1 MLHHVRD
8 FVISMINYFKSQ
20 KVYLVIADI
29 MHAGRSSGNYNSLI
43 RILKRQKDL
52 LLVLLQGYSQFF
64 VTCSNGTVASDK
76 NTEMFG
82 GPGDEAAININ
93 TIREDI

>member
-29 MHAGRSSGNYNSLI
+29 MHAGRSSGNYNSP
-43 RILKRQKDL
+43 ILKRQKDL
-52 LLVLLQGYSQFF
+52 LLVSLQGYSQFF
-64 VTCSNGTVASDK
+64 VTCSNRTVASDK